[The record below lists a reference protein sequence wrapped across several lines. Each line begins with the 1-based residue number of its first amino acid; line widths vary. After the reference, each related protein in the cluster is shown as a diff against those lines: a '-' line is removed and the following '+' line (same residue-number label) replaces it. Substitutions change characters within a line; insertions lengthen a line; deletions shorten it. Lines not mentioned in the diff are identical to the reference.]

1 MQLRLGG
8 RIVERGGGLP
18 HQLVLKLHLG
28 ALVIVAAEIFA
39 HLCAQVFIAAAAD
52 GLGELVLRTVF
63 TTLADL
69 MHLADKLGVLAGQF
83 RGVVLCGER
92 HMHAHLVAGAAAHE
106 LIFKAGDERAAAERE
121 RLVLGSAA
129 GELHAVGI
137 ARVIEH
143 QLVASLGGAVGDGF
157 DAGMLL
163 LELHQARVQL
173 FFGNFHVF
181 QRAFQAAILK
191 FHSFSLI
198 TVLS

>member
-1 MQLRLGG
+1 MASARASSRSDSRRGPGELAVILQPQAALCQLSLHRLDLLLDGLVQLRLGG

-39 HLCAQVFIAAAAD
+39 HLCAQVVIAAAAD

-92 HMHAHLVAGAAAHE
+92 SHG
-106 LIFKAGDERAAAERE
+106 RAPR
-121 RLVLGSAA
+121 R
-129 GELHAVGI
+129 
-137 ARVIEH
+137 R
-143 QLVASLGGAVGDGF
+143 GGCP
-157 DAGMLL
+157 
-163 LELHQARVQL
+163 
-173 FFGNFHVF
+173 
-181 QRAFQAAILK
+181 RADLQ
-191 FHSFSLI
+191 SRG
-198 TVLS
+198 

>member
-1 MQLRLGG
+1 
-8 RIVERGGGLP
+8 
-18 HQLVLKLHLG
+18 
-28 ALVIVAAEIFA
+28 
-39 HLCAQVFIAAAAD
+39 
-52 GLGELVLRTVF
+52 
-63 TTLADL
+63 

-92 HMHAHLVAGAAAHE
+92 HMDAHLVAGAAAHE

-129 GELHAVGI
+129 GELHAVGV
-137 ARVIEH
+137 ARVVEH
-143 QLVASLGGAVGDGF
+143 QFVASLGGAVGDGF
-157 DAGMLL
+157 DAGML